1 MNKVCL
7 SPNPPLVQVGE
18 HRYQVET
25 AYFSPDGALLRYNR
39 GKVVFLVN
47 TKVGC
52 VGYVGALQIG
62 HGVWC
67 RIGECAVARTSCVLC
82 VLCCGHN

>member
-1 MNKVCL
+1 MFFSKHGILLFSCRCVNKVCL

-52 VGYVGALQIG
+52 VG
-62 HGVWC
+62 
-67 RIGECAVARTSCVLC
+67 
-82 VLCCGHN
+82 